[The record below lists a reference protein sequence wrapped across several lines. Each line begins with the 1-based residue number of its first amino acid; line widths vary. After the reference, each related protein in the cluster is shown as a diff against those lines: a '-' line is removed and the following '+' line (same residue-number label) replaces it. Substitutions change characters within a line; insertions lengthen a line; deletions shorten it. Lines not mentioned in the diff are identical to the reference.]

1 MGSGPL
7 DQMVGL
13 AIVCVPD
20 SLAFAPFVF
29 TAELWKK
36 HEGYG

>member
-13 AIVCVPD
+13 AIDCVPD
-20 SLAFAPFVF
+20 SPVIVPFIL

-36 HEGYG
+36 YESYG